1 MSEYLPEIAIA
12 AALAWA
18 SGIRL
23 YATLFIVGLAGKLGW
38 VVLPEHLEILAS
50 PLVLTASGFMTFV
63 ELFADKIAWLDSV
76 WDAIN
81 TFLRIPGGALL
92 AAAAVGD
99 SGAGAALAAAIIGGT
114 ITAGTHFA
122 KAGARAVVNTSP
134 EPFSNILKSTFED
147 LLVPAG
153 PVGCGDGTGGL
164 SRRAAALSRSRG
176 LDAANALARRTA
188 GRGTVAPL
196 RRVGGLRTYASIR
209 LPVDM
214 ALRAG
219 PAYAVGAPT
228 VWSPL

>member
-153 PVGCGDGTGGL
+153 LWAAVTAPAVFLVALLLFLGL
-164 SRRAAALSRSRG
+164 VVWMLPMLWRG
-176 LDAANALARRTA
+176 ARRVV
-188 GRGTVAPL
+188 GRL
-196 RRVGGLRTYASIR
+196 RRS
-209 LPVDM
+209 
-214 ALRAG
+214 
-219 PAYAVGAPT
+219 GA
-228 VWSPL
+228 

>member
-114 ITAGTHFA
+114 ITAGTHLA

-153 PVGCGDGTGGL
+153 LWAAVTAPAVFLVALLLFLGL
-164 SRRAAALSRSRG
+164 VVWMLPMLWRG
-176 LDAANALARRTA
+176 ARRVV
-188 GRGTVAPL
+188 GRL
-196 RRVGGLRTYASIR
+196 RRS
-209 LPVDM
+209 
-214 ALRAG
+214 
-219 PAYAVGAPT
+219 GA
-228 VWSPL
+228 

>member
-114 ITAGTHFA
+114 ITAGTHLA

-153 PVGCGDGTGGL
+153 LWAAVTAPAVFLVALLLFLGL
-164 SRRAAALSRSRG
+164 VVWMLPMLWRG
-176 LDAANALARRTA
+176 ARRVV
-188 GRGTVAPL
+188 GRL
-196 RRVGGLRTYASIR
+196 RRSDA
-209 LPVDM
+209 
-214 ALRAG
+214 
-219 PAYAVGAPT
+219 
-228 VWSPL
+228 